1 MNTLRHC
8 FTLAAVLIAATATPL
23 LAAPASFEGKIKMQM
38 KSDKHTQVIDYSVKP
53 NFMRMDIPLDK
64 GATATSIMDYTKKE
78 MIMLMPGEKMYMVMP
93 IPDVADDTGKKKRP
107 GREATFEK
115 TGETEK
121 ILGYLCT
128 KFISKDEDN
137 NTYEIW
143 AAEGLGTFMGAGGK
157 NPMKRAPRSA
167 WETELVKNGF
177 FPLRMVGKNEKGKEI
192 FQMEALAVEKQKL
205 PDTDFVPPAGYQ
217 RFDMGGMMKGMANPF
232 GGR

>member
-1 MNTLRHC
+1 MITLRPC
-8 FTLAAVLIAATATPL
+8 FTLAAVLFAATVAPL
-23 LAAPASFEGKIKMQM
+23 LAASAAFEGKIKMQM
-38 KSDKHTQVIDYSVKP
+38 KSDEHTQLIDYSVKP
-53 NFMRMDIPLDK
+53 NLMRMDMPLDK
-64 GATATSIMDYTKKE
+64 GTTATSIMDFQKKE

-93 IPDVADDTGKKKRP
+93 IPDAADETGKKKRT
-107 GREATFEK
+107 GREATFEN

-121 ILGYLCT
+121 VLGYLCT

-167 WETELVKNGF
+167 WETELAKKGF
-177 FPLRMVGKNEKGKEI
+177 FPLRMTGKNAKGKEI
-192 FQMEALAVEKQKL
+192 FNMEALAVEKQTL
-205 PDTDFVPPAGYQ
+205 PDTHFAPPAGYE
-217 RFDMGGMMKGMANPF
+217 RFDMGGMLKGMANPF